1 MELKFS
7 TFWSYLLVLFST
19 YAEQQ
24 SVTDSKCYKSAL
36 LAFVLKHKW
45 QSKDRYYLIVQLNLK
60 LSKTIN

>member
-24 SVTDSKCYKSAL
+24 SATNSKCYKSAL
-36 LAFVLKHKW
+36 LAFVCHETQMKI
-45 QSKDRYYLIVQLNLK
+45 QRQIVQLNLK